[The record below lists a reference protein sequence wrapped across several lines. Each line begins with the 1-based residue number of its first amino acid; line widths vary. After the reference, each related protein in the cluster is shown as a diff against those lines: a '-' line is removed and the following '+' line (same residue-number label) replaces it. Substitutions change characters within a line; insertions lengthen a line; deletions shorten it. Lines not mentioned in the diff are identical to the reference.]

1 MKKIA
6 LIAAFSLLVATA
18 FAQDGKS
25 IYNKYSDEKNVSA
38 VYISPTMF
46 RLMGSIPEIEMLDED
61 VNITP
66 YIKEMTGMYLIDS
79 ENPKINASLAED
91 ADKMVRNGRYE
102 LLLEAKDDG
111 ERVRI
116 YIVPEGEYVT
126 SFIMTATE
134 PGECV
139 FISIEGRLLRKDLER
154 LLASAVSD

>member
-1 MKKIA
+1 
-6 LIAAFSLLVATA
+6 
-18 FAQDGKS
+18 
-25 IYNKYSDEKNVSA
+25 
-38 VYISPTMF
+38 
-46 RLMGSIPEIEMLDED
+46 MLDED
-61 VNITP
+61 VNLTP

-126 SFIMTATE
+126 SFVMTATE